1 MRRVAVFTTL
11 MMTAVVP
18 AVRADE
24 AARVMAETCSACH
37 SPDIHSSIPGLGGR
51 PAGDL
56 LRMLLAFRDG
66 GRAATIMDRIAKGYS
81 REQLGAI
88 AGELAAKEAP

>member
-11 MMTAVVP
+11 MMTAAVP
-18 AVRADE
+18 AARADGV
-24 AARVMAETCSACH
+24 ARVMAETCSACH
-37 SPDIHSSIPGLGGR
+37 SPEIHSSIPTLAGR
-51 PAGDL
+51 PAGEL
-56 LRMLLAFRDG
+56 LRVLLAFRDG
-66 GRAATIMDRIAKGYS
+66 GRTATIMDRIAKGYS

>member
-11 MMTAVVP
+11 MMFAVAP
-18 AVRADE
+18 SARADG
-24 AARVMAETCSACH
+24 AARVMADTCSACH
-37 SPDIHSSIPGLGGR
+37 FPEIHSSIPTLAGR

-56 LRMLLAFRDG
+56 LRLLLAFRDG

>member
-1 MRRVAVFTTL
+1 MIIA
-11 MMTAVVP
+11 AAP
-18 AVRADE
+18 PVRADGG
-24 AARVMAETCSACH
+24 ARVMADTCMACH
-37 SPDIHSSIPGLGGR
+37 SPEIHSSIPGLSGR
-51 PAGDL
+51 PAGEL